1 MKRIAIIAAAT
12 MIAISMFGCASNE
25 QPEKSLEERTIDKTE
40 LLALWDEYCTLDV
53 DTLYQSREG
62 FEYSGAAMDY
72 ITYMNSDWT
81 GTQEE
86 IDAAVAEL
94 KPLRDAYF
102 EAKEA
107 GTLTPMLA
115 SSGKAAETAEESATA
130 AETNALEMAK
140 RYLDVMPF
148 SYSGLIDQLQYEGF
162 TEQEAAY
169 GADNCAA
176 DWNTQAALAAQN
188 YLDIMPFSREGLIDQ
203 LTHDGYTTEQA
214 EHGADSVGL

>member
-1 MKRIAIIAAAT
+1 MKRLGIIAAAI
-12 MIAISMFGCASNE
+12 MLAVSMFGCTSNE

-40 LLALWDEYCTLDV
+40 LLALWDEYTALDV

-72 ITYMNSDWT
+72 ITYMTSDWI

-86 IDAAVAEL
+86 IDAAVAEI

-102 EAKEA
+102 AAKDA

-115 SSGKAAETAEESATA
+115 NSGASEEAAKESATA

-162 TEQEAAY
+162 TEQEATY

-176 DWNTQAALAAQN
+176 DWNAQAALAAQN
-188 YLDIMPFSREGLIDQ
+188 YLDIMPFSRDGLIDQ
-203 LTHDGYTTEQA
+203 LTHDGYTAEQA
-214 EHGADSVGL
+214 AYGVDSVGL

>member
-1 MKRIAIIAAAT
+1 MNRIPVIAAA
-12 MIAISMFGCASNE
+12 IALAISMFGCTSNA

-40 LLALWDEYCTLDV
+40 LLALWDEYSALDV

-72 ITYMNSDWT
+72 ITYMNSDWI

-86 IDAAVAEL
+86 IDTAVSEI

-107 GTLTPMLA
+107 GTLTPMVA
-115 SSGKAAETAEESATA
+115 DSGFTSETAAESATL

-140 RYLDVMPF
+140 NYLDVMPF
-148 SYSGLIDQLQYEGF
+148 SYSGIIDQLQYEGF
-162 TEQEAAY
+162 TEQEAIY
-169 GADNCAA
+169 GADNCEA
-176 DWNTQAALAAQN
+176 DWNAQAALAARN
-188 YLDIMPFSREGLIDQ
+188 YLDIMPFSRDGLIDQ
-203 LTHDGYTTEQA
+203 LTHDGYTAEQA
-214 EHGADSVGL
+214 AYGVDSVGL